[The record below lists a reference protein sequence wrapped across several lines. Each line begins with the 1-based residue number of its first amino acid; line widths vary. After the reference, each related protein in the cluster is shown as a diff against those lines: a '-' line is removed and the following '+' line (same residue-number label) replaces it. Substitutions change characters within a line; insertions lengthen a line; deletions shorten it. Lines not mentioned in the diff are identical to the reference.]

1 MLYCCLLLCDE
12 MTGIPGDGRCLFRA
26 VAHGS
31 CLRSGK
37 DAPDETAQRELADEL
52 RGKVADELI
61 ERRDSSEWFIEGD
74 FDQYVERM
82 RQTYVWGGEPE
93 LIMLSHVL
101 K

>member
-1 MLYCCLLLCDE
+1 

-26 VAHGS
+26 VAHGL
-31 CLRSGK
+31 CLRKGE

-52 RGKVADELI
+52 RSEVADELI
-61 ERRDSSEWFIEGD
+61 KRRECSEWFIEGD

-101 K
+101 E